1 MKKKSK
7 INDGHYLEAMD
18 RLHVITCMM
27 EDHLMNHP
35 VIENNKDLK
44 KLVNFSIIN
53 LMEVYQ
59 RVGALDYKNEKEK
72 KGIEKVILGR
82 RKDSKH

>member
-1 MKKKSK
+1 MKKNK

-27 EDHLMNHP
+27 EDHLMSHP
-35 VIENNKDLK
+35 VIKSNKDLK

-59 RVGALDYKNEKEK
+59 RVGELDYKNEKAK
-72 KGIEKVILGR
+72 QGIEKVILGR

>member
-1 MKKKSK
+1 MKKNK

-35 VIENNKDLK
+35 VIKNNKDLK

-59 RVGALDYKNEKEK
+59 RVGELDYKNEKEK

>member
-1 MKKKSK
+1 MKKNK
-7 INDGHYLEAMD
+7 INEGHYLEAMD
-18 RLHVITCMM
+18 RLHVISCMM
-27 EDHLMNHP
+27 EDHLINHP

-59 RVGALDYKNEKEK
+59 RVGELDYKHEKEK
-72 KGIEKVILGR
+72 QGIEKVILRR
-82 RKDSKH
+82 RKKSKK

>member
-59 RVGALDYKNEKEK
+59 RVGALDYKNDKEK